1 MHCQKCSIPIVDP
14 QAVFCPR
21 CGTRLQSPAV
31 QPADAPSRGWE
42 PTAQAPKAALNTQSP
57 RVASGR
63 DRDDVIRIALCTLI
77 GAILLGWAT
86 YVTVDLDR
94 IPGMMSSAFMVYQ
107 TDPAHFSYDFERVFH
122 DSDDNAWLGVLFGSI
137 IGAGLGW
144 YLTRPKRAIGRQ

>member
-1 MHCQKCSIPIVDP
+1 MHCPQCSVPITDP

-42 PTAQAPKAALNTQSP
+42 PTPQAPKAAINTHSP

-63 DRDDVIRIALCTLI
+63 DRDDFVRITLCTLI

-86 YVTVDLDR
+86 YVPVDLDR
-94 IPGMMSSAFMVYQ
+94 IPSTMSASFMVYHD
-107 TDPAHFSYDFERVFH
+107 DPTNFSYEFERVVH
-122 DSDDNAWLGVLFGSI
+122 LDDADAWLGALFGLLV
-137 IGAGLGW
+137 GAGLGW
-144 YLTRPKRAIGRQ
+144 YLTRPKQTRERQ